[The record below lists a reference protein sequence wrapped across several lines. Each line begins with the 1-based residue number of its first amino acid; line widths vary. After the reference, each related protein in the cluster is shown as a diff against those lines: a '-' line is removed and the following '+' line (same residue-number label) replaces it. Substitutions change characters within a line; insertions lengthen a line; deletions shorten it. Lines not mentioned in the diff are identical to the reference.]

1 MTRDDDA
8 VQLDADRRTVRALEV
23 HGDPL
28 TKARQVDHWVYFAT
42 AKGRDRFVKEVTQLG
57 FRVDDKYRADA
68 PKSFCARVSRVS
80 HVDLESIHRVV
91 MTLFVAAEQYD
102 GEYDGWGCPVETEG

>member
-8 VQLDADRRTVRALEV
+8 VQLEADRQTVKALKA

-28 TKARQVDHWVYFAT
+28 TKARQVDHWIYFAT
-42 AKGRDRFVKEVTQLG
+42 AKGRDRFVKEVAHLG
-57 FRVDDKYRADA
+57 FHLDDKYKADA
-68 PKSFCARVSRVS
+68 PKSFCARVSRVD

-91 MTLFVAAEQYD
+91 MTLFAVAEQHG
-102 GEYDGWGCPVETEG
+102 GEYDGSECPVETEG